1 MPKQHL
7 RSKRLGRPDWLEA
20 ALRLVARTGVQGLK
34 VQDLAATLSATT
46 GSLYWHFA
54 DRADLLQSM
63 VEHWAEASTEA
74 LAQQIEGSTAPPSE
88 RLLLLMRLV
97 AKNVPTQS
105 DLAIRAWAS
114 VDKSAARVVARTDER
129 RAEVVS
135 SLFREMHFDAEE
147 VAMRTRLF
155 LCYESCERLVF
166 TRLPQA
172 EQRRHL
178 ERRHRLLCSPSPG
191 A

>member
-1 MPKQHL
+1 MPKQQL
-7 RSKRLGRPDWLEA
+7 RSKQLGRRDWLEA
-20 ALRLVARTGVQGLK
+20 ALRLVARTGVPGLK
-34 VQDLAATLSATT
+34 VQDLAATLGATT

-63 VEHWAEASTEA
+63 VEHWAEASTED
-74 LAQQIEGSTAPPSE
+74 LAREIESSTVPPDE

-97 AKNVPTQS
+97 AENVPTQS

-114 VDKSAARVVARTDER
+114 VDKSVGRVVARTDAR

-135 SLFREMHFDAEE
+135 SLFREMGFDAEE

-166 TRLPQA
+166 TRPTKA
-172 EQRRHL
+172 EQHRHL
-178 ERRHRLLCSPSPG
+178 ERRHRLLCSPSTG